1 MATPPHWPSKTL
13 LFWRASESWPALG
26 GTRVKAVSVQPLSSI
41 RGRVMSG
48 KSAALILPP
57 LVAIFSTCVLT
68 GCLGQSGE
76 SSSPP
81 STSSASSTTRDANGA
96 SPLVRKLPWVGE
108 VVITHTSEQ
117 GIVIRDRATGGSRF
131 FISAEQA
138 GECLNFLD
146 ANPNP
151 TRHSMAAACPG
162 YTP

>member
-1 MATPPHWPSKTL
+1 
-13 LFWRASESWPALG
+13 
-26 GTRVKAVSVQPLSSI
+26 
-41 RGRVMSG
+41 MSG
-48 KSAALILPP
+48 RGAVLKSILP
-57 LVAIFSTCVLT
+57 LVVAIFSTCVLT

-81 STSSASSTTRDANGA
+81 STSSSSSTTQDAIGA

-108 VVITHTSEQ
+108 VVITRTSEQ

-138 GECLNFLD
+138 GECLNFLN

-151 TRHSMAAACPG
+151 TRQSMAAACPG
-162 YTP
+162 DTP